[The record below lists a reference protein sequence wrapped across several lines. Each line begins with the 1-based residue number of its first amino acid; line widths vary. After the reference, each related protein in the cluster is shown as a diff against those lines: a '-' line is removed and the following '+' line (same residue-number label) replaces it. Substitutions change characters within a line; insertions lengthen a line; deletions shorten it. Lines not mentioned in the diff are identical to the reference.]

1 VVLVKKVG
9 FGTIRGWAA
18 SDWWLPRASRISR
31 AKPTKNKGRITGCS
45 GTARAGSGLWR
56 PVAAGASG
64 AGLSVKLP
72 NRIFAVFMP
81 ESAPLL
87 LRAARGEQVERP
99 PVWMMRQAGRYMKVY
114 RDLRDRHPGF
124 RERSENPDLSY
135 EISMQ
140 PFHAFEP
147 DGVILFSDILTP
159 LPGMGIDFDIIESK
173 GPIIEPAIRTQAQ
186 VNALRPLDPAEALP
200 FVGEVLGR
208 LRSSVGNQAAV
219 LGFVGAPWTLAAY
232 AVEGKSS
239 KTYAVIK
246 AMAFREPAL
255 LHQLLG
261 HLADSIATYVRYQID
276 SGAQV
281 VQLFDSWAGQLSPI
295 DYDVFAAP
303 YQKRVIDQVK
313 ATHPDT
319 PLILYISGSAG
330 VLERM
335 ARTGVDIISLDWTVD
350 MADGLARLPAHLGVQ
365 GNVDPGLLFGTP
377 EGIRERIFDTV
388 LKASGRRHILN
399 LGHGILPGTPEDNA
413 RVFFETGKAVRE
425 LMGAAV

>member
-1 VVLVKKVG
+1 M
-9 FGTIRGWAA
+9 
-18 SDWWLPRASRISR
+18 SDSL
-31 AKPTKNKGRITGCS
+31 
-45 GTARAGSGLWR
+45 
-56 PVAAGASG
+56 
-64 AGLSVKLP
+64 
-72 NRIFAVFMP
+72 
-81 ESAPLL
+81 PLL

-114 RDLRDRHPGF
+114 RELRDRHPGF
-124 RERSENPDLSY
+124 RERSENAELSY

-140 PFHAFEP
+140 PFRAFKP

-159 LPGMGIDFDIIESK
+159 LPGIGIDFDIIESK
-173 GPIIEPAIRTQAQ
+173 GPIIDPPIRSQAQ
-186 VNALRPLDPAEALP
+186 VDALRPLNPAEALP

-208 LRSSVGNQAAV
+208 LRQDVGNQSTV

-239 KTYAVIK
+239 KNYAVIK
-246 AMAFREPAL
+246 AMAFQEPAL

-261 HLADSIATYVRYQID
+261 HLADAIATYVNYQIE

-303 YQKRVIDQVK
+303 YQKRVVDQVK
-313 ATHPDT
+313 AKHPET

-335 ARTGVDIISLDWTVD
+335 ATTGVDFISLDWTVD
-350 MADGLARLPAHLGVQ
+350 MADGIARLPSHLGVQ
-365 GNVDPGLLFGTP
+365 GNVDPGLLFGSP
-377 EGIRERIFDTV
+377 DAIRARIVDTV
-388 LKASGRRHILN
+388 LKAKGRRHILN
-399 LGHGILPGTPEDNA
+399 LGHGILPGTPEENA
-413 RVFFETGKAVRE
+413 RVFFEAGKNVNALINAV
-425 LMGAAV
+425 G